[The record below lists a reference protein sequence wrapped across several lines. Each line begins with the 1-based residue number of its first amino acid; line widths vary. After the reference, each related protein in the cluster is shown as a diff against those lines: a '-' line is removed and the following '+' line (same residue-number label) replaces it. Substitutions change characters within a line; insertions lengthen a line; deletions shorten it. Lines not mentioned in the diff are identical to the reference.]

1 MILYNIT
8 HLSARFN
15 QKGNM
20 KTMDKHVTFS
30 PRAFAPVRSALIGQT
45 EISGAEENM
54 IAVDIIRRY
63 ADYFQKVIS
72 DYYKDKIQVVIQ

>member
-1 MILYNIT
+1 MS
-8 HLSARFN
+8 HFP
-15 QKGNM
+15 
-20 KTMDKHVTFS
+20 

>member
-15 QKGNM
+15 QKGNR

-30 PRAFAPVRSALIGQT
+30 TQGVCAREITFDIAFL
-45 EISGAEENM
+45 M
-54 IAVDIIRRY
+54 
-63 ADYFQKVIS
+63 
-72 DYYKDKIQVVIQ
+72 